1 MDEASVYKT
10 DAVRC
15 PYCGGLMELCSR
27 YVHEGLYTT
36 PDLVMQYVC
45 TECRSSA
52 PPVKPA
58 RGWYSCGG
66 GGSDRYIEKAERLA
80 WEAAVVRKAKFDNT
94 EI

>member
-1 MDEASVYKT
+1 MNEP
-10 DAVRC
+10 VRC

-27 YVHEGLYTT
+27 YVHEGLYTA
-36 PDLVMQYVC
+36 PDLVLQYVC

-52 PPVKPA
+52 PPVRPV

>member
-1 MDEASVYKT
+1 MMNEP
-10 DAVRC
+10 VRC

-27 YVHEGLYTT
+27 YVHEGLYAT

-66 GGSDRYIEKAERLA
+66 VADRYIENAERMA
-80 WEAAVVRKAKFDNT
+80 WEAAVARKAKFDDV
-94 EI
+94 EV